1 VIETLK
7 QRWRATAERIDALGL
22 RERALVFV
30 TTLAVLYVAATQLV
44 FAPLQAERERLQ
56 KQIKSQRDQIQIYE
70 AQVMHAA
77 GGAPDASSPAG
88 SRLVMLRQQ
97 LKGLDDTLAQTT
109 TGLVSPKEMARLVE
123 QVLSRNR
130 RLTVVKVE
138 SLPATPLVDVAA
150 GATAGQ
156 AGVYK
161 HGMRIE
167 LRGNYLDILAYLK
180 ALEGLSWRVFWGQA
194 SLQSDG
200 QSASRFTLQIY
211 TLSTHESWIGI

>member
-1 VIETLK
+1 
-7 QRWRATAERIDALGL
+7 
-22 RERALVFV
+22 
-30 TTLAVLYVAATQLV
+30 
-44 FAPLQAERERLQ
+44 
-56 KQIKSQRDQIQIYE
+56 
-70 AQVMHAA
+70 MHAA

-180 ALEGLSWRVFWGQA
+180 ALESLSWRVFWGQA